1 MRWIVSVMAGVL
13 LLAGNLAVMAQPVSA
28 PTAGVARIESAFD
41 RLFGPR
47 GTVRHTGAVIAVVQ
61 DGRIVTLKAFGHA
74 DAAGETPVD
83 PERTRFRTGSVTKT
97 LVGVAV
103 AQAIAEGRIQSIDD
117 PINAYLT
124 RWKAPDNRGTP
135 ITIRML
141 ATHQAGFA
149 ERRQPF
155 MRAGDRYPEIDADYL
170 EANLPGFIV
179 PTNTGSNYSNFG
191 AGLLGFMAE
200 DAAKMPIDQY
210 LEERV
215 FGPARMSNAVVVA
228 GPKPIPNA
236 AQAQVIYPNGG
247 TRPLPDT
254 WANHPINRMAG
265 GLAMTGEDAAHY
277 MIALLGG
284 SVELG
289 IADILGDRGRALAFA
304 RQGYTHPAVQG
315 YGLLFMINDW
325 NGTRLA
331 EHGGR
336 TIGTSTYLTLLPEQK
351 TGIFV
356 AVTGEAGTTLPLARL
371 FGMPSAPAPNAAQA
385 GRPLP
390 LLSGIRSAG
399 LEALLGR
406 WQAPPATGN
415 PASNLAPYAGE
426 YVGQRRQM
434 RSVTE
439 IFSANFLGGPLPV
452 SVPGD
457 GALQLGSS
465 KGYKP
470 HGDKVFWRS
479 EALQPDRPSG
489 WSDVIV
495 FLPDATGKPTRAS
508 LQYTD
513 AVYHKAEGLA
523 APSVWNKA
531 LAIGALVL
539 LTGLIA
545 LLWAKGSRGRWL
557 AVGMPFALIASP
569 VLFFRSWAPAPVEPL
584 KYVQTT
590 SMDLVPFQIWMNLVA
605 AGGLALLVLAALSF
619 RQPALA
625 GWRGGL
631 ARWHLRLLG
640 LGAIP
645 LLFAFWS
652 YGLIGW
658 NIS

>member
-1 MRWIVSVMAGVL
+1 MRWMASVMAGVL
-13 LLAGNLAVMAQPVSA
+13 LLGSGLAAFAQTPAAPLAAG
-28 PTAGVARIESAFD
+28 RIEAAFD
-41 RLFGPR
+41 RMFGPR
-47 GTVRHTGAVIAVVQ
+47 GTVRHTGAVIAVVEN
-61 DGRIVTLKAFGHA
+61 GRIVTLKAYGHA
-74 DAAGETPVD
+74 DAAGKLPVD
-83 PERTRFRTGSVTKT
+83 PARTRFRTGSITKT

-103 AQAIAEGRIQSIDD
+103 AQAMTDGRIRSLDD
-117 PINAYLT
+117 PVNAYLT
-124 RWKAPDNRGTP
+124 RWKVPDNRGTP

-155 MRAGDRYPEIDADYL
+155 MRAGDRFPAIDAAYL
-170 EANLPGFIV
+170 DANLPGYIV
-179 PTNTGSNYSNFG
+179 AANTGSNYSNFG

-200 DAAKMPIDQY
+200 DAAKMPIDRY
-210 LEERV
+210 LAARV
-215 FGPARMSNAVVVA
+215 FGPARMAHALVA
-228 GPKPIPNA
+228 RGPEPIPDA
-236 AQAQVIYPNGG
+236 AQAEVIYPNGG

-254 WANHPINRMAG
+254 WSNHPINRMAG

-284 SVELG
+284 SPSLG
-289 IADILGDRGRALAFA
+289 IADILGERGRALAFA
-304 RQGYTHPAVQG
+304 RQGGTHPAVQG

-336 TIGTSTYLTLLPEQK
+336 TIGTSSYMTLLPDRK

-356 AVTGEAGTTLPLARL
+356 AVTGEGGTTMPLAGL
-371 FGMPSAPAPNAAQA
+371 LGLPAAPRPDAAEA

-390 LLSGIRSAG
+390 TLSGIRAAG
-399 LEALLGR
+399 VEALLGR
-406 WQAPPATGN
+406 WQAPPAVGTS
-415 PASNLAPYAGE
+415 ARDLAPYAGD
-426 YVGQRRQM
+426 YISQRRQI
-434 RSVTE
+434 RSVSE
-439 IFSANFLGGPLPV
+439 IFSANVLGGPLPV
-452 SVPGD
+452 GVGSD

-465 KGYKP
+465 KGFKP
-470 HGDKVFWRS
+470 HGANVFWRS
-479 EALQPDRPSG
+479 EALQPDKPSG

-495 FLPDATGKPTRAS
+495 FLPDTEGKPTRAS

-523 APSVWNKA
+523 RPALWNRA
-531 LAIGALVL
+531 LAIGVLVL
-539 LTGLIA
+539 LTGVLA
-545 LLWAKGSRGRWL
+545 LAWAKGSRGRWL
-557 AVGMPFALIASP
+557 AAGMPLALLASP
-569 VLFFRSWAPAPVEPL
+569 VLFFRSWAAAPVEPL
-584 KYVQTT
+584 QYVQTT

-605 AGGLALLVLAALSF
+605 AGVLGLLVLAALSV
-619 RQPALA
+619 REPATA

-658 NIS
+658 NVG

>member
-1 MRWIVSVMAGVL
+1 MRWIASFMAGVL
-13 LLAGNLAVMAQPVSA
+13 LLGSSLVAFAQSPAQPTGIGS
-28 PTAGVARIESAFD
+28 IEAAFD
-41 RLFGPR
+41 RMFGPR

-61 DGRIVTLKAFGHA
+61 DGRIVSLKAYGHA
-74 DAAGETPVD
+74 DAAGKVLVD
-83 PERTRFRTGSVTKT
+83 PARTRFRTGSITKT

-103 AQAIAEGRIQSIDD
+103 AQAMSEGRIRSIDD
-117 PINAYLT
+117 PVNAYLT
-124 RWKAPDNRGTP
+124 RWKVPDNRGTP
-135 ITIRML
+135 VTIRML

-155 MRAGDRYPEIDADYL
+155 MRAGEVFPTIDASYL
-170 EANLPGFIV
+170 NDNVPGYIV
-179 PTNTGSNYSNFG
+179 PANTGSNYSNFG

-200 DAAKMPIDQY
+200 DTAKMPMDRY
-210 LEERV
+210 LAERV
-215 FGPARMSNAVVVA
+215 FGPARMVNAVVVK
-228 GPKPIPNA
+228 GPEPILNA
-236 AQAQVIYPNGG
+236 AQAQVIYANGG

-265 GLAMTGEDAAHY
+265 GLAMSGEDAAHY
-277 MIALLGG
+277 MIALMGG
-284 SVELG
+284 SPELG
-289 IADILGDRGRALAFA
+289 IADILGEQGRALAFA
-304 RQGYTHPAVQG
+304 RQGGTHPAVQG

-336 TIGTSTYLTLLPEQK
+336 TIGTSSYMTLLPDRK

-356 AVTGEAGTTLPLARL
+356 AVTGEGGVTLPLASL
-371 FGMPSAPAPNAAQA
+371 LGLPPAPAPDAAQA

-390 LLSGIRSAG
+390 TLSGIRSAG

-406 WQAPPATGN
+406 WQAPAAVGT
-415 PASNLAPYAGE
+415 PASDLAPYAGE
-426 YVGQRRQM
+426 YISQRRQI
-434 RSVTE
+434 RSVSE
-439 IFSANFLGGPLPV
+439 IFSANFLGGPMPV

-457 GALQLGSS
+457 GALQLGASR
-465 KGYKP
+465 GFKP
-470 HGDKVFWRS
+470 HGDNVFWRS
-479 EALQPDRPSG
+479 EALQPDKPSG

-495 FLPDATGKPTRAS
+495 FLPDEAGQPTRAS

-523 APSVWNKA
+523 RPSLWNTA
-531 LAIGALVL
+531 LLVGALVL
-539 LTGLIA
+539 LTGLLA
-545 LLWAKGSRGRWL
+545 LLWSKGSCGRWL

-569 VLFFRSWAPAPVEPL
+569 VLFFRSWASAPVEPL
-584 KYVQTT
+584 KYVQTS

-605 AGGLALLVLAALSF
+605 LGALALVVLAVLGL
-619 RQPALA
+619 RQPAIA

-631 ARWHLRLLG
+631 GRWHLRLLG

-658 NIS
+658 NVS

>member
-1 MRWIVSVMAGVL
+1 MRWIASVMAGVL
-13 LLAGNLAVMAQPVSA
+13 LLGSSLVAFAQTSAQPV
-28 PTAGVARIESAFD
+28 GVGAIEAAFD
-41 RLFGPR
+41 RMFGPR

-61 DGRIVTLKAFGHA
+61 DGRIVTLKAYGHA
-74 DAAGETPVD
+74 DAAGKIAVD
-83 PERTRFRTGSVTKT
+83 PARTRFRTGSITKT

-103 AQAIAEGRIQSIDD
+103 AQAMNEGRIRSIDD
-117 PINAYLT
+117 PVNAYLT
-124 RWKAPDNRGTP
+124 RWKVPDNRGMP
-135 ITIRML
+135 VTIRML

-155 MRAGDRYPEIDADYL
+155 MRAGDVFPAIDAAYL
-170 EANLPGFIV
+170 DDNLPGYIV
-179 PTNTGSNYSNFG
+179 AANTGSNYSNFG
-191 AGLLGFMAE
+191 AGLLGLMAE
-200 DAAKMPIDQY
+200 DAAKMPIDRY
-210 LEERV
+210 LAERV
-215 FGPARMSNAVVVA
+215 FEPARMANAVVVK
-228 GPKPIPNA
+228 GPEPIANA
-236 AQAQVIYPNGG
+236 AQAQVIYANGG

-277 MIALLGG
+277 MIALMGG
-284 SVELG
+284 SPELG
-289 IADILGDRGRALAFA
+289 IADILGEQGRAFAFA
-304 RQGYTHPAVQG
+304 RQGGTHPAVQG
-315 YGLLFMINDW
+315 YGLLFMVNDW

-336 TIGTSTYLTLLPEQK
+336 TIGTSSYMTLLPDRK

-356 AVTGEAGTTLPLARL
+356 AVTGETGTTLPLAGL
-371 FGMPSAPAPNAAQA
+371 LGLPPAPAPDAAQA

-390 LLSGIRSAG
+390 TLSGIRSAG

-406 WQAPPATGN
+406 WQAPAAVGT

-426 YVGQRRQM
+426 YISQRRQI
-434 RSVTE
+434 RSVSE
-439 IFSANFLGGPLPV
+439 IFSANFLGGPMPV

-465 KGYKP
+465 KGFKP
-470 HGDKVFWRS
+470 HGENVFWRS
-479 EALQPDRPSG
+479 EALQPDKPSG
-489 WSDVIV
+489 WSDLIV
-495 FLPDATGKPTRAS
+495 FLPDEDGKPTRAS

-513 AVYHKAEGLA
+513 AVYLKAEGLA
-523 APSVWNKA
+523 APSLWNKA
-531 LAIGALVL
+531 LLAGALVL
-539 LTGLIA
+539 LTGLLA

-569 VLFFRSWAPAPVEPL
+569 VLFFRSWASAPVEPL

-605 AGGLALLVLAALSF
+605 VGALALAVLAVLGL
-619 RQPALA
+619 RQPAIA

-631 ARWHLRLLG
+631 GRWHLRLLG
-640 LGAIP
+640 FGAIP

-658 NIS
+658 NVS

>member
-1 MRWIVSVMAGVL
+1 MRWIASVMAGVL
-13 LLAGNLAVMAQPVSA
+13 LLGSSLVAFAQTTAQPV
-28 PTAGVARIESAFD
+28 GVGTIEAAFD
-41 RLFGPR
+41 RMFGER

-61 DGRIVTLKAFGHA
+61 DGRIVTLKAYGHA
-74 DAAGETPVD
+74 DAAGKIPVD
-83 PERTRFRTGSVTKT
+83 PARTRFRTGSITKT

-103 AQAIAEGRIQSIDD
+103 AQAMSEGRIRSIDD
-117 PINAYLT
+117 PVNAYLT
-124 RWKAPDNRGTP
+124 RWKVPDNRGTP
-135 ITIRML
+135 VTIRML

-155 MRAGDRYPEIDADYL
+155 MRAGDAFPTIDAGYL
-170 EANLPGFIV
+170 DDNLPGYV
-179 PTNTGSNYSNFG
+179 VAANTGSNYSNFG

-200 DAAKMPIDQY
+200 DAAKMPIDRY
-210 LEERV
+210 LAERV
-215 FGPARMSNAVVVA
+215 FGPARMANAVVVK
-228 GPKPIPNA
+228 GPEPIPNA
-236 AQAQVIYPNGG
+236 AQAQVIYANGG

-277 MIALLGG
+277 MIALMGG
-284 SVELG
+284 SAELG
-289 IADILGDRGRALAFA
+289 IADILGERGRALAFA
-304 RQGYTHPAVQG
+304 RQGGTHPAVQG
-315 YGLLFMINDW
+315 YGFLFMVNDW

-336 TIGTSTYLTLLPEQK
+336 TIGTSSYMTLLPDRK

-356 AVTGEAGTTLPLARL
+356 AVTGEGGVSLPLAGL
-371 FGMPSAPAPNAAQA
+371 LGLPPAPAPDAAQA

-390 LLSGIRSAG
+390 TLSGIRSAG

-406 WQAPPATGN
+406 WQALAAVGTS
-415 PASNLAPYAGE
+415 ASNLAPYAGD
-426 YVGQRRQM
+426 YISQRRQI
-434 RSVTE
+434 RSVSE
-439 IFSANFLGGPLPV
+439 IFSANFLGGPMPV

-457 GALQLGSS
+457 GTLQLGAS
-465 KGYKP
+465 KGFKP
-470 HGDKVFWRS
+470 HGENVFWRS
-479 EALQPDRPSG
+479 EALQPDKPSG

-495 FLPDATGKPTRAS
+495 FLPDEAGQPTRAS

-523 APSVWNKA
+523 APSLWNKA
-531 LAIGALVL
+531 LVIGALVL
-539 LTGLIA
+539 LTGLLA

-569 VLFFRSWAPAPVEPL
+569 VLFFRSWASAPVEPL

-605 AGGLALLVLAALSF
+605 LGAVALAVLAVLGF
-619 RQPALA
+619 RQPAIA

-631 ARWHLRLLG
+631 GRWHLRLLG

-658 NIS
+658 NVS

>member
-1 MRWIVSVMAGVL
+1 MRWIASVMAGVL
-13 LLAGNLAVMAQPVSA
+13 LLGSSLVAFAQAPAQP
-28 PTAGVARIESAFD
+28 AGIGMIEAAFD
-41 RLFGPR
+41 RMFGPR

-61 DGRIVTLKAFGHA
+61 DGRIVTLKAYGHA
-74 DAAGETPVD
+74 DAAGKIAVD
-83 PERTRFRTGSVTKT
+83 PARTRFRTGSITKT

-103 AQAIAEGRIQSIDD
+103 AQAMSEGRIRSIDD
-117 PINAYLT
+117 PVNAYLT
-124 RWKAPDNRGTP
+124 RWKVPDNRGTP
-135 ITIRML
+135 VTIRML

-155 MRAGDRYPEIDADYL
+155 MRAGDVFPTINAAYL
-170 EANLPGFIV
+170 DDNLPGYIV
-179 PTNTGSNYSNFG
+179 AANTGSNYSNFG

-200 DAAKMPIDQY
+200 DAAKMPIDRY
-210 LEERV
+210 LAERV
-215 FGPARMSNAVVVA
+215 FGPARMANAMVVK
-228 GPKPIPNA
+228 GPEPIPNA
-236 AQAQVIYPNGG
+236 AQAQVIYANGG

-265 GLAMTGEDAAHY
+265 GLAMSGEDAAHY
-277 MIALLGG
+277 MIALMGG
-284 SVELG
+284 SAELG
-289 IADILGDRGRALAFA
+289 IADILGEQGRALAFA
-304 RQGYTHPAVQG
+304 RQGSTHPAVQG

-336 TIGTSTYLTLLPEQK
+336 TIGTSSYMTLLPDRK

-356 AVTGEAGTTLPLARL
+356 AVTGEAGVTLPLAGL
-371 FGMPSAPAPNAAQA
+371 LGLPPAPAPDAAQA

-390 LLSGIRSAG
+390 ALSGIRSAG

-406 WQAPPATGN
+406 WQAPAAVGT
-415 PASNLAPYAGE
+415 PASDLAPYAGD
-426 YVGQRRQM
+426 YISQRRQI
-434 RSVTE
+434 RSISE
-439 IFSANFLGGPLPV
+439 IFSANFLGGPMPV

-465 KGYKP
+465 KGFKP
-470 HGDKVFWRS
+470 HGDNVFWRS
-479 EALQPDRPSG
+479 EALQPDKPSG

-495 FLPDATGKPTRAS
+495 FLPDEDGKPTRAS

-523 APSVWNKA
+523 APSLWNKA
-531 LAIGALVL
+531 LVIGALVL
-539 LTGLIA
+539 LTGLLA

-569 VLFFRSWAPAPVEPL
+569 VLFFRSWASAPVEPL

-605 AGGLALLVLAALSF
+605 LGALALTVLAVLSL
-619 RQPALA
+619 RQPAIA

-631 ARWHLRLLG
+631 GRWHLRLLG

-645 LLFAFWS
+645 LLFTFWS

-658 NIS
+658 NVS